1 MASKRQ
7 LEANRVNSRQSTGPR
22 TAEGKSHSKMNA
34 LKHRLSAESVVIGD
48 ERPEDFEALRDAVV
62 AHYRPGSAL
71 ANDAA
76 ERYAATI
83 WRLRR
88 IPAIEA
94 ALTEAACQRAYAEE
108 YSALQK
114 KHWEETQGEARR
126 CVDAAYDNDAD
137 RIFDAQMS
145 GVHQKETGVMFN
157 ELLSERPF
165 QAPEVE
171 TLPAAKAFL
180 TLIEAAESFD
190 VLGKLNRYEV
200 ALMNIASRQRQEL
213 EAHRAAGE
221 DSKIIDL

>member
-7 LEANRVNSRQSTGPR
+7 LEANRSNSRRSTGPR
-22 TAEGKSHSKMNA
+22 TAEGKSRSKMNA
-34 LKHRLSAESVVIGD
+34 LKHGLSAESIVIGD
-48 ERPEDFEALRDAVV
+48 ERPEDFEALREAVV
-62 AHYRPGSAL
+62 AHYRPSTAL
-71 ANDAA
+71 ANEAA

-94 ALTEAACQRAYAEE
+94 ALAETARQRAYAEE
-108 YSALQK
+108 YAALQG
-114 KHWEETQGEARR
+114 KHQEEIQWEARQ
-126 CVDAAYDNDAD
+126 CVDAAYDNDED
-137 RIFDAQMS
+137 RILNARMS
-145 GVHQKETGVMFN
+145 GVHQKETAVIFN

-180 TLIEAAESFD
+180 TLIESAESFD

>member
-7 LEANRVNSRQSTGPR
+7 LEANRSNARHSTGPR
-22 TAEGKSHSKMNA
+22 TAEGKSHSRMNA
-34 LKHRLSAESVVIGD
+34 LKHGLSAKSIVIGD
-48 ERPEDFEALRDAVV
+48 ERPEDFEALRDAVI

-76 ERYAATI
+76 ERYAATL

-108 YSALQK
+108 YAALQK
-114 KHWEETQGEARR
+114 KHWEEIQWEARQ
-126 CVDAAYDNDAD
+126 CVDAAYDNDED
-137 RIFDAQMS
+137 RILNARMS
-145 GVHQKETGVMFN
+145 GVHQKETSVIFN
-157 ELLSERPF
+157 ELRSERPL

-180 TLIEAAESFD
+180 TLIEAADSFD
-190 VLGKLNRYEV
+190 ILGKLNRYEV